1 MGVEENGH
9 WQLEREPE
17 VYIQVKG
24 EQRLDGE
31 DLGETVKGVAAPREG
46 LLVKIGQGSFRS

>member
-1 MGVEENGH
+1 MGVVENGY

-17 VYIQVKG
+17 VYLQVKG

-31 DLGETVKGVAAPREG
+31 DLGKTVKGVAAQREG
-46 LLVKIGQGSFRS
+46 LLVKIGQDSYRS